1 MLHEL
6 DKWLEKQGLRYVRY
20 ADDFSVYTKTKAE
33 ARKVGNNIYLFLKD
47 KLKLP
52 INREKSGLRK
62 PVHFEILGF
71 CFVPTYVKGEKGKYQ
86 TVVSDKSW
94 KTLKQG
100 GALRKC
106 PVDIFS
112 D

>member
-1 MLHEL
+1 MTESLTSNNRKTGGQFAVKRGGHFPLKQRGHFKMKQGGQL
-6 DKWLEKQGLRYVRY
+6 DWNVQQGLRYVRY

-62 PVHFEILGF
+62 PVHF
-71 CFVPTYVKGEKGKYQ
+71 
-86 TVVSDKSW
+86 
-94 KTLKQG
+94 
-100 GALRKC
+100 
-106 PVDIFS
+106 
-112 D
+112 